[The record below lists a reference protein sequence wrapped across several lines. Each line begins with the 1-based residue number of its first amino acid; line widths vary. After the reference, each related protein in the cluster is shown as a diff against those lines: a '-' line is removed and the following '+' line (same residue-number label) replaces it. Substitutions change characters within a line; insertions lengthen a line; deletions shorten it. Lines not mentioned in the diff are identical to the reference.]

1 MYKKSD
7 IIELENLILVIYSYY
22 SLIQIHFNEFSI
34 NGKKKDD
41 SIANIINLAKSEI
54 EEMRS
59 LLFKLNEIKDN
70 DQINYE
76 AVARCLY
83 FLRATVEKD
92 KIYYNRLIWDIATD
106 KIAVGKFSGV
116 FRHFIKK
123 LRITERNFNKVA
135 NDYKKLSLN
144 SRELLNK
151 QLLQLGTYLQEFVS
165 FVQIIKIMLNYIE
178 KEQLFTKNLEPVLVR
193 NPGLKLVVSN

>member
-1 MYKKSD
+1 M
-7 IIELENLILVIYSYY
+7 
-22 SLIQIHFNEFSI
+22 
-34 NGKKKDD
+34 
-41 SIANIINLAKSEI
+41 
-54 EEMRS
+54 
-59 LLFKLNEIKDN
+59 
-70 DQINYE
+70 
-76 AVARCLY
+76 
-83 FLRATVEKD
+83 
-92 KIYYNRLIWDIATD
+92 
-106 KIAVGKFSGV
+106 
-116 FRHFIKK
+116 
-123 LRITERNFNKVA
+123 A

>member
-92 KIYYNRLIWDIATD
+92 KIYYNRLIWDFPTD
-106 KIAVGKFSGV
+106 KIAVSKFSGV